1 MSEILIIVL
10 LILANAVLSMAE
22 IALISARKS
31 SLQVDADKGSRKAR
45 RALKLISDPNSFL
58 SSVQMGMT
66 LVGILT
72 GIFSGNRI
80 AVEFA
85 RVFVGAGMSA
95 AGAAT
100 LAKTI
105 IVIIVMYFTLV
116 FGELVPKRIAMSAP
130 EKVAKNVSWITRV
143 ISVVATPFVWILSKT
158 TSLVSRMLHLREQEA
173 KVSED
178 EIRMLIQE
186 GTEDGEV
193 SPVEQDIVEN
203 VFAMGD
209 LKVNTIMTHRNDI
222 VWLELGMDRDT
233 VKSVIVENLF
243 EEYPV
248 ADGDLDHVIGVLTLK
263 DFVLNFDKEE
273 FDLGKMVSPAVYFH
287 ENMNV
292 YTVLEEMK
300 KKKISRALICDE
312 FGLCSGILT
321 LKDIIEGLVGN
332 VTEDEEPDIVAR
344 SGENE
349 GWLVEGLCSV
359 YDFLRYFN
367 LDDDILQ
374 DAEYTTVAG
383 LILDCLGHIP
393 TAGEKVRW
401 KDYIFEVV
409 DMDGV
414 RIDKVIVSLAKQQK
428 PVPEAGR

>member
-1 MSEILIIVL
+1 MFEIIIIIA

-22 IALISARKS
+22 IALVSARKTN
-31 SLQVDADKGSRKAR
+31 LQVEAEKGSRKAS
-45 RALKLISDPNSFL
+45 RALKLISDPNGFL
-58 SSVQMGMT
+58 SAVQMGMT

-80 AVEFA
+80 ADEFA
-85 RVFVGAGMSA
+85 RVFMRAGMGA
-95 AGAAT
+95 AGAST

-105 IVIIVMYFTLV
+105 IVIVVMYFTIV

-130 EKVAKNVSWITRV
+130 EKVAKNVSGITRF
-143 ISVVATPFVWILSKT
+143 ISVIATPFVWILSKT
-158 TSLVSRMLHLREQEA
+158 TSLIAKMLHLHDGDA

-178 EIRMLIQE
+178 EIKLLIQE

-193 SPVEQDIVEN
+193 SPMEQDIVEN

-209 LKVNTIMTHRNDI
+209 LKVNTIMTHRSEI

-233 VKSVIVENLF
+233 VRAAIVQNLF

-248 ADGDLDHVIGVLTLK
+248 ADGDLDHVVGVLTLK
-263 DFVLNFDKEE
+263 DFVLNVDNPA
-273 FDLGKMVSPAVYFH
+273 FDLEKMVSPAVYFH

-300 KKKISRALICDE
+300 AKKISRALICDE
-312 FGLCSGILT
+312 FGLCSGIIT

-332 VTEDEEPDIVAR
+332 VSADDEPDIVER
-344 SGENE
+344 TGENE
-349 GWLVEGLCSV
+349 GWLVEGQCSI

-374 DAEYTTVAG
+374 DAEFTTVAG
-383 LILDCLGHIP
+383 LILDQLGHIP
-393 TAGEKVRW
+393 VAGEKVRW
-401 KDYIFEVV
+401 KNYIFEVV

-414 RIDKVIVSLAKQQK
+414 RIDKVIVSLAK
-428 PVPEAGR
+428 

>member
-1 MSEILIIVL
+1 MFEIVIIIL

-22 IALISARKS
+22 VALISARKS
-31 SLQVDADKGSRKAR
+31 NIQLEAEKGNK
-45 RALKLISDPNSFL
+45 RAEKTLRLISDPNSFL
-58 SSVQMGMT
+58 SAVQMGMT

-80 AVEFA
+80 AAAFA
-85 RVFVGAGMSA
+85 GVFVSAGMSA
-95 AGAAT
+95 GGAAA

-105 IVIIVMYFTLV
+105 IVIIVMYFTIV
-116 FGELVPKRIAMSAP
+116 FGELVPKRIAMSSP
-130 EKVAKNVSWITRV
+130 ERVAKNVSGITKF
-143 ISVVATPFVWILSKT
+143 ISVVATPFVWLLSKST
-158 TSLVSRMLHLREQEA
+158 ALISKALRLKDEDA

-178 EIRMLIQE
+178 EIKLLIQE

-203 VFAMGD
+203 VFALGD

-222 VWLELGMDRDT
+222 VFLELGTGRER
-233 VKSVIVENLF
+233 VKETISRNLF

-248 ADGDLDHVIGVLTLK
+248 VDGDLDHVVGVLTLK
-263 DFVLNFDKEE
+263 DFVLNFDRED

-300 KKKISRALICDE
+300 AKKISRALVCDE
-312 FGLCSGILT
+312 FGLCSGIIT

-332 VTEDEEPDIVAR
+332 VSQDEEPDIVQR

-349 GWLVEGLCSV
+349 GWLVEGQCPI

-374 DAEYTTVAG
+374 DAEFTTVAG
-383 LILDCLGHIP
+383 LILNELGHIP
-393 TAGEKVRW
+393 TAGEKARW

-414 RIDKVIVSLAKQQK
+414 RIDKVIVSLA
-428 PVPEAGR
+428 R